1 MKIALLLC
9 GQIRTLV
16 DPRVLKAQNRF
27 IKKYDA
33 DVFVSTWDDVGISL
47 WDLYKNENIYKD
59 KIVSSEDIKKLEN
72 LRSFEINSF
81 QNFIENTE
89 NEDIKKR
96 MENYTNALNE
106 GTSTYDTSKFVTSFP
121 QLFTI
126 YRANNMKK
134 DFEKNNHF
142 IYDLVIKGRPDFLF
156 FYEIDKHLDDA
167 NNSLSAINTK
177 EDYWPNRVYD
187 IMYFTNSKNMDKLSD
202 AYLNYEKLVKTKF
215 AERIKFKYGNKL
227 ANKLEH
233 SQKLAKFIN
242 IDKKSKINYF
252 LKGLH
257 GYDCNRIIFESAKNN
272 KINIVDIEYQI
283 GDLVRV
289 EEVED
294 LDNYILKNINY

>member
-16 DPRVLKAQNRF
+16 DPRVLKVQNRF

-81 QNFIENTE
+81 KNFIENTE

-96 MENYTNALNE
+96 MQNYTNALNE

-126 YRANNMKK
+126 HRANNMKK
-134 DFEKNNHF
+134 DFEKNNNF

-156 FYEIDKHLDDA
+156 FSEIDKHLDDA

-215 AERIKFKYGNKL
+215 IERIKFKYGNKL

-242 IDKKSKINYF
+242 IDKTSKINYF

-257 GYDCNRIIFESAKNN
+257 GYDCNRVIFESAKKN